1 MRSVQ
6 IALVAGLA
14 ITGVAVGAVLSE
26 SPPTVLAMNSTLKQ
40 RLARSSIDSVAACQT
55 NERLPRGTAAIRL
68 SLASFTGPRVTV
80 KVLSGAH
87 VVTAGEHGSAWSG
100 QDVTVPVRAVSHT
113 ISPVTICFATAPFY
127 NELIVYGRHTGNAT
141 AARTSRRETRAGRV
155 AIPGRVT
162 IEYLGEGHSAWST
175 LLSTV
180 ARHMGLG
187 RAWSGTW
194 IALLVAMTM
203 LVAVGVTARLIVREL
218 DE

>member
-14 ITGVAVGAVLSE
+14 ITGVAIGAVLSE
-26 SPPTVLAMNSTLKQ
+26 SPPTVLA
-40 RLARSSIDSVAACQT
+40 RSSISKQEELGRTSTDSVAACQA
-55 NERLPRGTAAIRL
+55 NERLPRGTTAIRL
-68 SLASFTGPRVTV
+68 TLAAFTGPRVTV

-87 VVTAGEHGSAWSG
+87 VVTAGERGSAWSG

-113 ISPVTICFATAPFY
+113 VSPVKVCFAAVPFH
-127 NELIVYGRHTGNAT
+127 NELAVYGRRTGSAT
-141 AARTSRRETRAGRV
+141 AARTSGGDTLA
-155 AIPGRVT
+155 GRVT
-162 IEYLGEGHSAWST
+162 IEYLGEGHSAWLT
-175 LLSTV
+175 HVSTV

-194 IALLVAMTM
+194 VALLVAMLM
-203 LVAVGVTARLIVREL
+203 LGAAGMTARLIVREL